1 MKSLRNRM
9 LFIAA
14 FALAAVCASAT
25 PVSAQNAFQGS
36 FTLPHEVQWQNATLP
51 AGVYTFEMK
60 SLNTPA
66 RILIHGPNGYQF
78 ITALVADE
86 KTSERSMLLVQR
98 QSGRSVVSELY
109 LAEIGRCL
117 RYAVPKARED
127 AELAKTPART
137 EQIVV
142 AVNVK

>member
-14 FALAAVCASAT
+14 FALAAVCASAI

-36 FTLPHEVQWQNATLP
+36 FTLPYEVQWQNATLP

-66 RILIHGPNGYQF
+66 RIIIHGPNGYQF

-109 LAEIGRCL
+109 LAEIGRRL

-127 AELAKTPART
+127 AELAKAPART
-137 EQIVV
+137 ERIVV